1 MNTNNLKLF
10 LKKSKLTVFYLL
22 FFLIITVTLG
32 YVGCS
37 EVENNLTPAPELGVH
52 PSGWADTTSAAS
64 KSSANF
70 HGQYIYDNNAW
81 NLTQCKSCHGGDY
94 KGGTTGSSCITCH
107 DRAGGPQNCRLCH
120 GGASGHSNPPSALN
134 GSNDI
139 STLGVGVH
147 VYHLDSTEYSA
158 PVECDECHLPLDGGF
173 NSPNHLGNDPDGIA
187 EITFGTLAKTP
198 TPGITPDPVWDRT
211 TATCSNVYCHGNF
224 EIGNTD
230 AVPVWTDPNTVK
242 CGSCHGNPVTGN
254 PNPRP
259 GGLYSH
265 WEGLQITNCYVCH
278 ETVINPQGV
287 IYNKD
292 LHVNGQVNYRPDYR
306 SVIIK

>member
-1 MNTNNLKLF
+1 MMKTNIIISLLKM
-10 LKKSKLTVFYLL
+10 KKLTVFYLL
-22 FFLIITVTLG
+22 FFLTIALTLT

-52 PSGWADTTSAAS
+52 PSGWADTTSDAS
-64 KSSANF
+64 MSSANF

-94 KGGTTGSSCITCH
+94 KGGTTGSSCLSCH
-107 DRAGGPQNCRLCH
+107 TSSGGPQNCRLCH
-120 GGASGHSNPPSALN
+120 GGTSGHSNPPKALN
-134 GSNDI
+134 GSNSV

-147 VYHLDSTEYSA
+147 VYHLDSTKYSA
-158 PVECDECHLPLDGGF
+158 PVECNECHLSLDGGF
-173 NSPNHLGNDPDGIA
+173 NSPNHLGDNPDGIA

-198 TPGITPDPVWDRT
+198 TPGITPDPVWDPT

-224 EIGNTD
+224 EIGNNT
-230 AVPVWTDPNTVK
+230 ATPIWTDSNSVK
-242 CGSCHGNPVTGN
+242 CGSCHGDPVTGN
-254 PNPRP
+254 PNPKP

-265 WEGLQITNCYVCH
+265 WQGLLITNCYVCH
-278 ETVINPQGV
+278 GTVINPQGV

-292 LHVNGQVNYRPDYR
+292 LHVNGQVNYRPGYDGM
-306 SVIIK
+306 VK